1 MKTTLKVLVFVFIGI
16 FLVQIGFVIWP
27 VKGVLTSIIQIASS
41 GIITLTLILTL
52 QTYIRINEVS
62 KETLKVSKET
72 LEFAKIQSSFNTYF
86 DNYKL
91 YNELA
96 NRKID
101 ILHEGELLFPD
112 QIELFENL
120 TFENIHYNFLEAV
133 KRFPVETTDMKYRL
147 VLKRFNSKILD
158 FIEMLLDETYQIG
171 TDDNLSLNQKKKLF
185 NLYRNFVMRDYIN
198 LSKDLLNNTDLYE
211 NRIPR
216 DIFDIS
222 HFAELF
228 YEMDKI
234 ILEK

>member
-1 MKTTLKVLVFVFIGI
+1 MKKSLYVLITVFGVIV
-16 FLVQIGFVIWP
+16 LVQIWLVICP
-27 VKGVLTSIIQIASS
+27 IEGVLNSIIQITSPA
-41 GIITLTLILTL
+41 ITTLTLILTL
-52 QTYIRINEVS
+52 QAYIRINEVS

-96 NRKID
+96 KRKID

-120 TFENIHYNFLEAV
+120 TFENIHYKFLEAV

-158 FIEMLLDETYQIG
+158 FIEMLIDETYQIG

-185 NLYRNFVMRDYIN
+185 NLYRNFIMRDYIN
-198 LSKDLLNNTDLYE
+198 LSKDLLNNADLYE

-216 DIFDIS
+216 DIFDINL
-222 HFAELF
+222 FAELLN
-228 YEMDKI
+228 EMDKAF
-234 ILEK
+234 LE

>member
-1 MKTTLKVLVFVFIGI
+1 MKKSLYVLITVFGVIV
-16 FLVQIGFVIWP
+16 LVQIWLVICP
-27 VKGVLTSIIQIASS
+27 IEGVLNSIIQITSPA
-41 GIITLTLILTL
+41 ITTLTLILTL
-52 QTYIRINEVS
+52 QAYIRINEVS

-96 NRKID
+96 KRKID

-158 FIEMLLDETYQIG
+158 FIEMLIDETYQIG

-185 NLYRNFVMRDYIN
+185 NLYRNFIMRDYIN
-198 LSKDLLNNTDLYE
+198 LSKDLLNNADLYE

-216 DIFDIS
+216 DIFDINL
-222 HFAELF
+222 FAELLN
-228 YEMDKI
+228 EMDKAF
-234 ILEK
+234 LE

>member
-1 MKTTLKVLVFVFIGI
+1 MKTNLYVLIAVFGVIV
-16 FLVQIGFVIWP
+16 LVQIWLVIYP
-27 VKGVLTSIIQIASS
+27 IAGVLNSIIQITSPA
-41 GIITLTLILTL
+41 ITTLTLILTL
-52 QTYIRINEVS
+52 QVYIRINEVS

-96 NRKID
+96 KRKID
-101 ILHEGELLFPD
+101 ILHEGELLFSD

-133 KRFPVETTDMKYRL
+133 KRF
-147 VLKRFNSKILD
+147 NSKILD
-158 FIEMLLDETYQIG
+158 FIEMLVDETYQIG

-198 LSKDLLNNTDLYE
+198 LCKDLLNNTDLYE

-216 DIFDIS
+216 DIFDIIFLLS
-222 HFAELF
+222 FLGS
-228 YEMDKI
+228 KI
-234 ILEK
+234 

>member
-1 MKTTLKVLVFVFIGI
+1 MKTNLYVLIAI
-16 FLVQIGFVIWP
+16 FGVIVLVQIWLVIYP
-27 VKGVLTSIIQIASS
+27 IAGVLNSIIQITSPA
-41 GIITLTLILTL
+41 ITTLTLILTL
-52 QTYIRINEVS
+52 QVYIRINEVS

-96 NRKID
+96 KRKID
-101 ILHEGELLFPD
+101 ILHEGELLFSD

-158 FIEMLLDETYQIG
+158 FIEMLVDETYQIG

-198 LSKDLLNNTDLYE
+198 LCKDLLNNTDLYE

-216 DIFDIS
+216 DIFDINP
-222 HFAELF
+222 FAVLL
-228 YEMDKI
+228 YEMDKTF
-234 ILEK
+234 LE